1 MDDTTPVQR
10 LKSRLEQLRS
20 EEVAATRALSAELRA
35 SKHRRS
41 SRSSTGFTHLE
52 ENVALSLVVKQNMSF
67 NMAVTYLT
75 RMQDLSHHKFLEPR
89 SQGDLQHV
97 LCARYHALP
106 LHIVHVLTHPVGEY
120 WLKVSVAAN
129 KFINEFQLRA
139 WIIEQNV
146 VKGLAPPSSEVGAIY
161 DQVLTAAHAAPI
173 IAVSRADMQSS
184 KNRSWVYRFRG
195 RWGISI
201 GKINTRDIVDP
212 EEIHEKVAFL
222 RNFVGSALF
231 LVFGTNPGF
240 FRKCVF
246 FN

>member
-10 LKSRLEQLRS
+10 LTSQLEQLRS
-20 EEVAATRALSAELRA
+20 EEVAAKRALNAEVRA
-35 SKHRRS
+35 TKYRRK
-41 SRSSTGFTHLE
+41 SRSSTGFTYFE
-52 ENVALSLVVKQNMSF
+52 EDVALSLVVKHNTSF
-67 NMAVTYLT
+67 NVAVTYLT

-89 SQGDLQHV
+89 SQVDLHQV
-97 LCARYHALP
+97 LSARFHALP
-106 LHIVHVLTHPVGEY
+106 LQIVHVLTHPVGEY

-201 GKINTRDIVDP
+201 GKINTRDIVEP
-212 EEIHEKVAFL
+212 EEIHEKVVFL

-231 LVFGTNPGF
+231 LVFGTNLGF